1 MFLQAIHRVAV
12 ILLVLWTGGCA
23 NPMAAD
29 QPMRVTGQ
37 LDGPVRTTLKSRKHF
52 GNFDQSLTKAEKT
65 AVIRD
70 LENAREQA
78 QQANLR

>member
-23 NPMAAD
+23 NPMVAD

-78 QQANLR
+78 QQGNLR

>member
-1 MFLQAIHRVAV
+1 MFLQTIHRVAV

-23 NPMAAD
+23 NPMVAD

>member
-23 NPMAAD
+23 NPMIAD

>member
-1 MFLQAIHRVAV
+1 MFLQAIHCVAV

-37 LDGPVRTTLKSRKHF
+37 LDEPARTTLKSRRHL
-52 GNFDQSLTKAEKT
+52 GNFHQSLTKAEKT

-78 QQANLR
+78 QQANPR

>member
-37 LDGPVRTTLKSRKHF
+37 LDEPVRTTLKSRRHI
-52 GNFDQSLTKAEKT
+52 GNFGHSLTKAEKT
-65 AVIRD
+65 ALIGE

-78 QQANLR
+78 QQANPR

>member
-1 MFLQAIHRVAV
+1 MFLQAIHCVVV

-37 LDGPVRTTLKSRKHF
+37 LDEPVRTTLKSRRHI

-78 QQANLR
+78 QQANPR

>member
-1 MFLQAIHRVAV
+1 MFLQAPYRVFV

-37 LDGPVRTTLKSRKHF
+37 PDQPVRTTLKSHRHV
-52 GNFDQSLTKAEKT
+52 GGFDQSLNEAEKK
-65 AVIRD
+65 ALIGD
-70 LENAREQA
+70 LQNAREHA
-78 QQANLR
+78 QQARLR

>member
-1 MFLQAIHRVAV
+1 MFLQANHRVAV

-23 NPMAAD
+23 NPMVAD

>member
-29 QPMRVTGQ
+29 RPMRVTGQ
-37 LDGPVRTTLKSRKHF
+37 LDEPVRRTLKSRRHI

-65 AVIRD
+65 ALIGE
-70 LENAREQA
+70 LENAREQT
-78 QQANLR
+78 QQAKLR

>member
-1 MFLQAIHRVAV
+1 MFLQAIHRVAF

-37 LDGPVRTTLKSRKHF
+37 FDEPARTKLKSRRHF
-52 GNFDQSLTKAEKT
+52 GNFDQSLTKTEKT
-65 AVIRD
+65 ALIRD
-70 LENAREQA
+70 LQNAREQA
-78 QQANLR
+78 QQANPR

>member
-1 MFLQAIHRVAV
+1 MFLQAIHCVAV

-37 LDGPVRTTLKSRKHF
+37 LDEPVGTTLKSRRHI

-65 AVIRD
+65 ALIGE

>member
-23 NPMAAD
+23 NPMVAD

>member
-1 MFLQAIHRVAV
+1 MFLQAINRVAI

-29 QPMRVTGQ
+29 QPMRVTGP
-37 LDGPVRTTLKSRKHF
+37 LDGPVRTTLKNRRNF
-52 GNFDQSLTKAEKT
+52 GNFDQSLTKAEKA